1 MKRSIKNMKK
11 EYESAVQQASIVAF
25 IAVVRRH
32 PDITLGELFEVIAE
46 YGLEGLSAHQL
57 FVAKDFM
64 DFSSAKLKALPPVKG
79 SKGAAKP
86 MKSNGVSKPKRLSL
100 RTVKQREA
108 YRLLVLDSNTTEWQS
123 SPEIT
128 LKTGGDPGQILRTLN
143 SLIEEGLVEYK
154 GQARGTKYKL
164 TKKGEKAKGK

>member
-11 EYESAVQQASIVAF
+11 EYEAAVQQASIVAF

-32 PDITLGELFEVIAE
+32 PEVTLGDLFPLIAE
-46 YGLEGLSAHQL
+46 YGLEGLSAHRL
-57 FVAKDFM
+57 FMAEDFM
-64 DFSSAKLKALPPVKG
+64 DFSSVKLKALPPAKTVSGAK
-79 SKGAAKP
+79 KGA
-86 MKSNGVSKPKRLSL
+86 GTRLSL

-108 YRLLVLDSNTTEWQS
+108 YRLLVLDSTAVDWKS
-123 SPEIT
+123 SPEIQS
-128 LKTGGDPGQILRTLN
+128 KTGGDPGQILRTLN

-164 TKKGEKAKGK
+164 TSKGERAQGK